1 MILEFFVNN
10 PDLSNHIVQ
19 AGLTAGAIA
28 GIVKGAVA
36 VGGLI
41 SAKVK
46 QKKASGGASNVDPR
60 QSAMLR
66 LLKRQQRAKETGL
79 TQDRKYAQQTGNRL
93 LTSAFKVGNMRNVS
107 PFLRMQTD
115 LERDI
120 MKNYA
125 TTQTQDTAAITKL
138 NQDIS
143 DREMDLN
150 ELRKEKDE
158 LAATT
163 TGQTAKKNFMNFI
176 ASNDSKKDDD
186 EEGGGDGSTLGSL
199 ISGITKMKGGKGGN

>member
-19 AGLTAGAIA
+19 AGPSAGLIA

-36 VGGLI
+36 IGGLI
-41 SAKVK
+41 SKKVK
-46 QKKASGGASNVDPR
+46 QKKASSGAANVDPR

-79 TQDRKYAQQTGNRL
+79 TQDRKYSQQTGNRL
-93 LTSAFKVGNMRNVS
+93 MRSAFKVGNMRNVS

-120 MKNYA
+120 MKNYGA
-125 TTQTQDTAAITKL
+125 AQAQDTAAITKL
-138 NQDIS
+138 TQDIS

-158 LAATT
+158 LRAET
-163 TGQTAKKNFMNFI
+163 TGQTAKKNLMNFI
-176 ASNDSKKDDD
+176 SSDMPVEDVGSEGD
-186 EEGGGDGSTLGSL
+186 GGGDGSTLQ
-199 ISGITKMKGGKGGN
+199 KMIQALKK